1 MSKQQRNEKVKL
13 IADMIKDKSLVFI
26 DYQGIN
32 VEDFTELRNKLRDKQ
47 AKMKVFKNTLT
58 LRALGSLDRNPSEE
72 MFTQM
77 TATAIADHDQFMP
90 TSKDILTAEK
100 GKKVKIKGGFFNG
113 EFLDS
118 ELVRKYASIPGR
130 QDLYSILVA
139 TLQQVI
145 GNVVFV
151 LEEIKEQKESQNT

>member
-151 LEEIKEQKESQNT
+151 LEEIKKQKESQNT